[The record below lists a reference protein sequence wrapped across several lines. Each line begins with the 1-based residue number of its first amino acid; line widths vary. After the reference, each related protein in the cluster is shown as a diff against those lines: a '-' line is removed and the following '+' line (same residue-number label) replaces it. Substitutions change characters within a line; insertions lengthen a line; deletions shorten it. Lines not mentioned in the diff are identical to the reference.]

1 MTRAPGDVSAEQL
14 KELNIRLR
22 QSREAIEKA
31 E

>member
-22 QSREAIEKA
+22 QSREAIEK
-31 E
+31 EE